1 MKPGPTNW
9 PYLITACFT
18 PTAIFPSLLLNRLPF
33 AATVEDMDIGLDGSS
48 YKDEDIA
55 IIADCEATSG
65 SLI

>member
-48 YKDEDIA
+48 YKDEDSTL
-55 IIADCEATSG
+55 CF
-65 SLI
+65 